1 MQTNLPADLAAE
13 GRVRTSRD
21 ERQLIQGV
29 LTKERKA
36 TALFVDLCTDWIYGF
51 VHRRL
56 MPRSEQVEDMMQDI
70 LFAAWQSLP
79 TFREE
84 SSLRSWVLGIARHK
98 VEDYYRRRICEIE
111 LPEED
116 DESEELVVM
125 PIFDQQLDSALE
137 QDRVQKT
144 MADIPEAYGVVLMWR
159 YRDDKSAREI
169 AELTGK
175 SEKAVERLLA
185 RAREAFRRRWNDA
198 RS

>member
-1 MQTNLPADLAAE
+1 MQTNLPANLASQ
-13 GRVRTSRD
+13 GRVRTSPD
-21 ERQLIQGV
+21 EGQLIQGV

-36 TALFVDLCTDWIYGF
+36 TARFVDLCTDWIYGF

-56 MPRSEQVEDMMQDI
+56 MPRSELVEDMMQDI

-79 TFREE
+79 NFREE

-111 LPEED
+111 IPDED
-116 DESEELVVM
+116 NESEELAVM
-125 PIFDQQLDSALE
+125 PLFDQQLVALE

-144 MADIPEAYGVVLMWR
+144 MADIPEVYGVVLMWR
-159 YRDDKSAREI
+159 YRDDKSVREI

-175 SEKAVERLLA
+175 TEKAVERLLA
-185 RAREAFRRRWNDA
+185 RARQAFRRRWNDA